1 MKEFE
6 TTSPST
12 KQQSS
17 RTMVADSENDNEP
30 TFQVNFDD
38 DSDENDTSMADNDD
52 GMADT
57 AGKNSNNINSETYKG
72 NSTRDHVLKQHHSP
86 SSDASNDVYSINN
99 NNTEDNSLNNG
110 TDFFIEDTDNEWN
123 DSGETNNNNNYANGK
138 DKDTRDINSAT
149 YNNSNTNIPSSSSHF
164 EKDNTTDQISPMF
177 TQTASSDHFVK
188 RGTHLRNLI
197 KTALTKMLAE
207 TTTSNYI
214 TDGGD
219 DDDLSTLKRKL
230 PCQDPSKNQGSKRYK
245 KSNQHDN
252 YKIKSSSKREE
263 HDLQFANELAREKT
277 AACAISERKLQESQ
291 SQISSLQS
299 QLSAQQNSHNQA
311 SSKITK
317 TVLALRSQCGS
328 TPSCRK
334 RAHAS
339 CLAMKA
345 RESPLEN
352 AAIFCHL

>member
-1 MKEFE
+1 
-6 TTSPST
+6 
-12 KQQSS
+12 
-17 RTMVADSENDNEP
+17 
-30 TFQVNFDD
+30 
-38 DSDENDTSMADNDD
+38 
-52 GMADT
+52 
-57 AGKNSNNINSETYKG
+57 
-72 NSTRDHVLKQHHSP
+72 
-86 SSDASNDVYSINN
+86 
-99 NNTEDNSLNNG
+99 
-110 TDFFIEDTDNEWN
+110 
-123 DSGETNNNNNYANGK
+123 
-138 DKDTRDINSAT
+138 
-149 YNNSNTNIPSSSSHF
+149 
-164 EKDNTTDQISPMF
+164 MF

-197 KTALTKMLAE
+197 KTALTKMLAA

-214 TDGGD
+214 TDGGN